1 MPQESNPD
9 RQPEYLTFRC
19 PLTVE
24 AATPGNEGT
33 EPGLPRFRMVAYTG
47 GVMRITGF
55 PHPVVVDLEGLAIER
70 QDIPVRLDH
79 NPRQG
84 VGHTQRVVIENGQ
97 VIAQGLVSR
106 DTSWARDVAKS
117 AVNGFPWQ
125 ASIGA
130 AVVDAE
136 FVPNGQKV
144 AVNGRTFDGPLHV
157 VRKAILK
164 EISFVD
170 SGADAHTSARIAAQ
184 HNIKKEQP
192 EMQDSNGGSPQN
204 NGQDHGQDY
213 GKDDNQDAAPAPAP
227 ADGPT
232 SGSHETDTQGSAQ
245 QKADKA
251 QVSTTPSSQKPQ
263 AAPPAPAPAT
273 PATVRASATDA
284 SRGGGDPVTDMRRR
298 MAAETRRIEAIRRIC
313 HPSGDSKHPDIE
325 AKAIEEGWDE
335 SRTELQVLR
344 ASRPQVPTVSSRPGN
359 LPGAGVQ
366 VFEAVALMASGLPHS
381 RIEAIYAE
389 PILEAADKLR
399 GLGIQ
404 EFCELA
410 YGQQLPRFRR
420 DASGWLQAAFSTTSL
435 PGILS
440 NIANKMLLEGYNYI
454 EDAWRKIAK
463 LASVNDFKEHSR
475 YRMTGSF
482 KFEQVSADGE
492 LKHGKLDEQKFGQKA
507 DTHGIMFALTR
518 QMIINDDLGAFTDI
532 PRQIGMGAAES
543 IADAVW
549 GLWLGNPVQ
558 SDGKTFFHAD
568 HGNYAEGADTA
579 LSVDGLTDA
588 EIKFGQQTK
597 PNGRPLGMPAGILLV
612 PTALKVAAEMLMKS
626 TQLNETTTANK
637 PKPMTNPHV
646 GKFDVVSSVYLSNA
660 SFTGA
665 SSKAWYL
672 LADPNRLPAIEVAF
686 LNGVD
691 RPTVEK
697 TDADFNTLGIQF
709 RGYIDFGVREQDH
722 RGALKVKGEA

>member
-1 MPQESNPD
+1 MPPEPNPQHD
-9 RQPEYLTFRC
+9 KQPDYLTFRC
-19 PLTVE
+19 PLTIE
-24 AATPGNEGT
+24 AAGEAEKKNPV
-33 EPGLPRFRMVAYTG
+33 FHMVAYTG

-55 PHPVVVDLEGLAIER
+55 PHPVVVDLEGLAIDR

-84 VGHTQRVVIENGQ
+84 VGHTQRVAIENGT
-97 VIAQGLVSR
+97 VVAEGLISR

-117 AVNGFPWQ
+117 ATNGFPWQ

-130 AVVDAE
+130 AVIDAE
-136 FVPNGQKV
+136 FVPNGQQV
-144 AVNGRTFDGPLHV
+144 TVNGRTFNGPLHV
-157 VRKAILK
+157 VRRAILK

-170 SGADAHTSARIAAQ
+170 SGADTNTSARIAATS
-184 HNIKKEQP
+184 KEQQSMEDTAP
-192 EMQDSNGGSPQN
+192 DIATKDKDVQTTTATTVPDDADAPDGTSASTEPKAPVKNAPKSN
-204 NGQDHGQDY
+204 
-213 GKDDNQDAAPAPAP
+213 
-227 ADGPT
+227 
-232 SGSHETDTQGSAQ
+232 
-245 QKADKA
+245 
-251 QVSTTPSSQKPQ
+251 
-263 AAPPAPAPAT
+263 AT
-273 PATVRASATDA
+273 PTTLAASTADA
-284 SRGGGDPVTDMRRR
+284 GDDPVAQMRQRI
-298 MAAETRRIEAIRRIC
+298 AAETRRVEAIQKLC
-313 HPSGDSKHPDIE
+313 AGKHPDLE
-325 AKAIEEGWDE
+325 AKAIEEGWDVAK
-335 SRTELQVLR
+335 TELHILR
-344 ASRPQVPTVSSRPGN
+344 ASRPQVPAAASSRPRN
-359 LPGAGVQ
+359 TSPQ
-366 VFEAVALMASGLPHS
+366 MFEAVALMASGLPNS
-381 RIEAIYAE
+381 RIEALYDE
-389 PILEAADKLR
+389 PVLEAADKLR
-399 GLGIQ
+399 GVGIQ

-410 YGQQLPRFRR
+410 CGQQLPRFRR
-420 DASGWLQAAFSTTSL
+420 DATGWLQAAFSTASL

-454 EDAWRKIAK
+454 EDAWRRVARI
-463 LASVNDFKEHSR
+463 ASVNDFKEHSR
-475 YRMTGSF
+475 YRMTGAF

-518 QMIINDDLGAFTDI
+518 QMIINDDMGAFTDI

-549 GLWLGNPVQ
+549 GLWLKNPVQ

-568 HGNYAEGADTA
+568 HGNFADGADTA

-588 EIKFGQQTK
+588 EVLFGEQTK
-597 PNGRPLGMPAGILLV
+597 PNGRPLGIPASILLV
-612 PTALKVAAEMLMKS
+612 PTALKVPAAQLMNS
-626 TQLNETTTANK
+626 MQLNETTTANK
-637 PKPMTNPHV
+637 PKPVNNPHV

-672 LADPNRLPAIEVAF
+672 LADPNRLPAIEIAF

-697 TDADFNTLGIQF
+697 TDADFNTLGVQF

-722 RGALKVKGEA
+722 RGALKMKGEA

>member
-1 MPQESNPD
+1 MSSKSK
-9 RQPEYLTFRC
+9 QPEFLTFRC

-24 AATPGNEGT
+24 AATEV
-33 EPGLPRFRMVAYTG
+33 EKQMPRFRMVAYTG

-84 VGHTQRVVIENGQ
+84 VGHTQRVVIEGGQ
-97 VIAQGLVSR
+97 VIAEGLVSR

-117 AVNGFPWQ
+117 GVNGFPWQ

-130 AVVDAE
+130 AVVDAQ
-136 FVPNGQKV
+136 FIPNGQSIT
-144 AVNGRTFDGPLHV
+144 VNGRTFDGPLHV

-170 SGADAHTSARIAAQ
+170 SGADAATSARIAA
-184 HNIKKEQP
+184 NSKEPQVMEGNDTSTTAVTQATATQTAGTDAPAP
-192 EMQDSNGGSPQN
+192 ETPANGAPPVAETP
-204 NGQDHGQDY
+204 
-213 GKDDNQDAAPAPAP
+213 KTPPAAPA
-227 ADGPT
+227 
-232 SGSHETDTQGSAQ
+232 Q
-245 QKADKA
+245 
-251 QVSTTPSSQKPQ
+251 
-263 AAPPAPAPAT
+263 APAT
-273 PATVRASATDA
+273 PATVIASAAD
-284 SRGGGDPVTDMRRR
+284 GDPVTDMRRR
-298 MAAETRRIEAIRRIC
+298 MAAETRRVEAIRKLC
-313 HPSGDSKHPDIE
+313 AGKHPDVE
-325 AKAIEEGWDE
+325 AQAIEDGWDE
-335 SRTELQVLR
+335 TRTELHVLR
-344 ASRPQVPTVSSRPGN
+344 ASRPKVPSVATPQRPAA
-359 LPGAGVQ
+359 PQ
-366 VFEAVALMASGLPHS
+366 VFEAVALMASGLPTS
-381 RIEAIYAE
+381 RIEAVYAA
-389 PILEAADKLR
+389 PVLEAADRLR
-399 GLGIQ
+399 GVGIQ

-410 YGQQLPRFRR
+410 CGAQLPRFRR

-440 NIANKMLLEGYNYI
+440 NIANKMLLEGYNYV

-463 LASVNDFKEHSR
+463 VASVNDFKEHSR

-482 KFEQVSADGE
+482 KFEQVGADGE
-492 LKHGKLDEQKFGQKA
+492 LKHGKLDEQKYGQRA

-532 PRQIGMGAAES
+532 PRQIGMGAAEA

-549 GLWLGNPVQ
+549 GLWLRNPTQ
-558 SDGKTFFHAD
+558 ADGKAFFHAD
-568 HGNYAEGADTA
+568 HKNYAEGADTA
-579 LSVDGLTDA
+579 LAVDSLTVA
-588 EIKFGQQTK
+588 ETTFGDQVK
-597 PNGRPLGMPAGILLV
+597 PNGRPLGIPASLLLV
-612 PTALKVAAEMLMKS
+612 PTALKVPAEMLMKS
-626 TQLNETTTANK
+626 VQLNETTTANK
-637 PKPMTNPHV
+637 PKPNTNPHV
-646 GKFDVVSSVYLSNA
+646 GKFEVVSSVYLSNA

-672 LADPNRLPAIEVAF
+672 LADPNRLPSIEIAF

-709 RGYIDFGVREQDH
+709 RGYIDFGVREQDY
-722 RGALKVKGEA
+722 RGALKMKGEA

>member
-1 MPQESNPD
+1 MSKTD
-9 RQPEYLTFRC
+9 KQPEYLTFRC

-24 AATPGNEGT
+24 AAGDADKQM
-33 EPGLPRFRMVAYTG
+33 PRFRMVAYTG
-47 GVMRITGF
+47 GTMRINGF
-55 PHPVVVDLEGLAIER
+55 PHPVVVDLEGLAVER

-79 NPRQG
+79 KPHQG

-97 VIAQGLVSR
+97 VVAEGLISR

-136 FVPNGQKV
+136 FVPNGQRIT
-144 AVNGRTFDGPLHV
+144 VNGRTFAGPLHV
-157 VRKAILK
+157 VRQAVLK

-170 SGADAHTSARIAAQ
+170 SGADTATSARIAAQ
-184 HNIKKEQP
+184 NKEQP
-192 EMQDSNGGSPQN
+192 SMDDNNVTTAEESTPQKATPTDDTGASN
-204 NGQDHGQDY
+204 NGQVKTPPNADKTHEPAQ
-213 GKDDNQDAAPAPAP
+213 PAPAP
-227 ADGPT
+227 
-232 SGSHETDTQGSAQ
+232 
-245 QKADKA
+245 
-251 QVSTTPSSQKPQ
+251 TTPS
-263 AAPPAPAPAT
+263 
-273 PATVRASATDA
+273 TVNASAA
-284 SRGGGDPVTDMRRR
+284 SADPVVQMRRQL
-298 MAAETRRIEAIRRIC
+298 AAETRRVEAIRKVC
-313 HPSGDSKHPDIE
+313 AGKHADIE
-325 AKAIEEGWDE
+325 AQAIEEGWDE
-335 SRTELQVLR
+335 ARTELHVLR
-344 ASRPQVPTVSSRPGN
+344 ASRPQVTAVHTRPRNGS
-359 LPGAGVQ
+359 PQ
-366 VFEAVALMASGLPHS
+366 VFEAVALMAAGLPNS

-399 GLGIQ
+399 GVGIQ

-410 YGQQLPRFRR
+410 CGQQLPRFRR
-420 DASGWLQAAFSTTSL
+420 DASGWLEAAFSTLSL

-454 EDAWRKIAK
+454 EDAWRSIAK
-463 LASVNDFKEHSR
+463 IASVNDFKEHTR

-482 KFEQVSADGE
+482 QFQQVGQDGE
-492 LKHGKLDEQKFGQKA
+492 LKHGKLDEQTFGQKA

-518 QMIINDDLGAFTDI
+518 QMIINDDMGAFTDI
-532 PRQIGMGAAES
+532 PRQIGMGAAEA

-568 HGNYAEGADTA
+568 HGNYVEGADSA

-588 EIKFGQQTK
+588 EVTFGKQTK
-597 PNGRPLGMPAGILLV
+597 PNGKPLGMPARILLV
-612 PTALKVAAEMLMKS
+612 PTALKVPAEMLMKS
-626 TQLNETTTANK
+626 VQLNETTTANK
-637 PKPMTNPHV
+637 AKPSTNPHV
-646 GKFDVVSSVYLSNA
+646 GKFEVVSSVYLSNA

-672 LADPNRLPAIEVAF
+672 LADPNRLPAIEIAF

-709 RGYIDFGVREQDH
+709 RGYIDFGVREQDY
-722 RGALKVKGEA
+722 RGALRMKGEA

>member
-1 MPQESNPD
+1 MSKTD
-9 RQPEYLTFRC
+9 KQPEYLTFRC

-24 AATPGNEGT
+24 AAGDADKQM
-33 EPGLPRFRMVAYTG
+33 PRFRMVAYTG
-47 GVMRITGF
+47 GTMRINGF

-79 NPRQG
+79 KPHQG
-84 VGHTQRVVIENGQ
+84 VGHTQRVAIENGQ
-97 VIAQGLVSR
+97 VVAEGLISR

-136 FVPNGQKV
+136 FVPNGQRIT
-144 AVNGRTFDGPLHV
+144 VNGRTFAGPLHV
-157 VRKAILK
+157 VRQAVLK

-170 SGADAHTSARIAAQ
+170 SGADTATSARIAAQ
-184 HNIKKEQP
+184 NKEQTSMDDNNVTIAEETTTQNATP
-192 EMQDSNGGSPQN
+192 TDDTGASN
-204 NGQDHGQDY
+204 NGQAKTPPNADKTHEPAQ
-213 GKDDNQDAAPAPAP
+213 PAPAP
-227 ADGPT
+227 
-232 SGSHETDTQGSAQ
+232 
-245 QKADKA
+245 
-251 QVSTTPSSQKPQ
+251 TTPS
-263 AAPPAPAPAT
+263 
-273 PATVRASATDA
+273 TVNASAAGT
-284 SRGGGDPVTDMRRR
+284 DPVVQMRRQL
-298 MAAETRRIEAIRRIC
+298 AAETRRVEAIRKVC
-313 HPSGDSKHPDIE
+313 AGKHPDIE
-325 AKAIEEGWDE
+325 AQAIEEGWDE
-335 SRTELQVLR
+335 ARTELHVLR
-344 ASRPQVPTVSSRPGN
+344 ASRPQVTAVHTRPRNGS
-359 LPGAGVQ
+359 PQ
-366 VFEAVALMASGLPHS
+366 VFEAVALMAAGLPNS

-399 GLGIQ
+399 GVGIQ

-410 YGQQLPRFRR
+410 CGQQLPRFRR
-420 DASGWLQAAFSTTSL
+420 DASGWLEAAFSTLSL

-440 NIANKMLLEGYNYI
+440 NIANKMLLEGYNYV
-454 EDAWRKIAK
+454 EDAWRRIAK
-463 LASVNDFKEHSR
+463 IASVNDFKEHTR
-475 YRMTGSF
+475 YRMTGAF
-482 KFEQVSADGE
+482 QFQQVGPDGE
-492 LKHGKLDEQKFGQKA
+492 LKHGKLDEQTFGQKA

-518 QMIINDDLGAFTDI
+518 QMIINDDMGAFTDI
-532 PRQIGMGAAES
+532 PRQIGMGAAEA

-568 HGNYAEGADTA
+568 HGNYVEGADSA

-588 EIKFGQQTK
+588 EVTFGKQTK
-597 PNGRPLGMPAGILLV
+597 PNGKPLGMPARILLV
-612 PTALKVAAEMLMKS
+612 PTALKVPAEMLMKS
-626 TQLNETTTANK
+626 VQLNETTTANK
-637 PKPMTNPHV
+637 AKPSTNPHV
-646 GKFDVVSSVYLSNA
+646 GKFEVVSSVYLSNA

-709 RGYIDFGVREQDH
+709 RGYIDFGVREQDY
-722 RGALKVKGEA
+722 RGALRMKGEA

>member
-1 MPQESNPD
+1 MSNSNK
-9 RQPEYLTFRC
+9 QPEYLSFRC
-19 PLTVE
+19 PLTIE
-24 AATPGNEGT
+24 AADDAEKKM
-33 EPGLPRFRMVAYTG
+33 PRFRMVAYTG

-79 NPRQG
+79 NARQG
-84 VGHTQRVVIENGQ
+84 VGHTQRVVVENGQ
-97 VIAQGLVSR
+97 VVAEGLVSR
-106 DTSWARDVAKS
+106 DTSWARDVATS

-130 AVVDAE
+130 SVVDAQ
-136 FVPNGQKV
+136 FIPNGQEV
-144 AVNGRTFDGPLHV
+144 TVNGRTFQGPLHV
-157 VRKAILK
+157 VRQAVLK

-170 SGADAHTSARIAAQ
+170 SGADAQTSARIAAQ
-184 HNIKKEQP
+184 DNLQHTPSQEQTSMTATDTP
-192 EMQDSNGGSPQN
+192 APGSPGTPRATETTATTDAATPTDAAGTTTVTEPVTTDDDPKVPEPQKPASTAKQSAARATPTTVNASANAPAN
-204 NGQDHGQDY
+204 NDDGP
-213 GKDDNQDAAPAPAP
+213 DDNPVVQMR
-227 ADGPT
+227 
-232 SGSHETDTQGSAQ
+232 Q
-245 QKADKA
+245 QI
-251 QVSTTPSSQKPQ
+251 
-263 AAPPAPAPAT
+263 
-273 PATVRASATDA
+273 
-284 SRGGGDPVTDMRRR
+284 
-298 MAAETRRIEAIRRIC
+298 AAETRRIEAIRKVC
-313 HPSGDSKHPDIE
+313 AGKYPDIE

-335 SRTELQVLR
+335 TRTELHVLR
-344 ASRPQVPTVSSRPGN
+344 ASRPKIPPSTAGSRPE
-359 LPGAGVQ
+359 PTSPQ
-366 VFEAVALMASGLPHS
+366 VFEAVAMMASGLPNS
-381 RIEAIYAE
+381 RVEAMFAE
-389 PILEAADKLR
+389 PVLEAADKLR
-399 GLGIQ
+399 GMGIQ

-420 DASGWLQAAFSTTSL
+420 DAAGWLQAAFSTTTL
-435 PGILS
+435 PGVLS

-454 EDAWRKIAK
+454 EDAWRRVAKI
-463 LASVNDFKEHSR
+463 ASVNDFKEHSR
-475 YRMTGSF
+475 YRMTGAF

-549 GLWLGNPVQ
+549 SLWLRNPVQ
-558 SDGKTFFHAD
+558 ADGKAFFHAD

-588 EIKFGQQTK
+588 EIQFSQQTK
-597 PNGRPLGMPAGILLV
+597 PNGRPLGMPANILLV

-637 PKPMTNPHV
+637 PKPSTNPHV
-646 GKFDVVSSVYLSNA
+646 GKFDVVSSVYLSNV
-660 SFTGA
+660 SFNGA

-722 RGALKVKGEA
+722 RGALKMKGEA